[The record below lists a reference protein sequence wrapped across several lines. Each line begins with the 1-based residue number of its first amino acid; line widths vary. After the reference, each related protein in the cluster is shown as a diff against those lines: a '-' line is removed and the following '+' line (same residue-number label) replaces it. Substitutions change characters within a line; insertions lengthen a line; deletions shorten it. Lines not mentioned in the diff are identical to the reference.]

1 MVYTYSQRHIS
12 ECKLWLGFE
21 IVSMYIFTSF
31 FSANESKR
39 KEKEHLLFEALTQ
52 FMKRSALQALNEI
65 VG

>member
-1 MVYTYSQRHIS
+1 
-12 ECKLWLGFE
+12 
-21 IVSMYIFTSF
+21 MYIFTSF

-52 FMKRSALQALNEI
+52 FMKRAALQAINEI